1 MKKSDRLILDVQ
13 LLENFIEDTTMI
25 MNAAYEK
32 YISVIK
38 ANYEDSFSTYF
49 LMNKYDIIQ
58 KIEFAYVL
66 TDNPDENIQTANE
79 IKITDEFDKYLST
92 PYNINNESSYIYFYD
107 IKDYL
112 DWFSNI
118 DRNYEL

>member
-58 KIEFAYVL
+58 
-66 TDNPDENIQTANE
+66 
-79 IKITDEFDKYLST
+79 
-92 PYNINNESSYIYFYD
+92 
-107 IKDYL
+107 
-112 DWFSNI
+112 
-118 DRNYEL
+118 